1 MGTKIEHAVD
11 PLTAVS
17 ANSNNNCTLQYLVDD
32 WNYLQA
38 RKLNK
43 FHKTDNNFSDSM
55 EKIFEKR
62 NIESIKK
69 TMQIQEEIF
78 KHQVQELH
86 RLYGV
91 QKRLMGEREQESKQS
106 TRIWSSSEINH
117 SQFINRG
124 NMSHATATTAQKNS
138 GYILHFQN
146 VIDDAMERSG
156 SCSGETIMKMARG
169 GFDLE
174 RPATLEDNIIS
185 TGVSTAID
193 EEHAAGPSNKMSIDH
208 RSSDDNEDGEVEL
221 TLSIG
226 ASSSNKKKKSKGYKL
241 GRLDSSASFKSD
253 RGEDSSCPNT
263 PMSSSSATFDQEKKM
278 PHWLFGLS
286 INRS

>member
-1 MGTKIEHAVD
+1 MGTKIEHAFD
-11 PLTAVS
+11 PLTATS
-17 ANSNNNCTLQYLVDD
+17 TNSNSSFTLPYRVDD

-55 EKIFEKR
+55 EKMLEKH

-86 RLYGV
+86 RLYSV
-91 QKRLMGEREQESKQS
+91 QKRLMGERKQESNQN

-117 SQFINRG
+117 SQFSNKG
-124 NMSHATATTAQKNS
+124 NISDATTTAQKNS
-138 GYILHFQN
+138 GFILHFQN
-146 VIDDAMERSG
+146 VIDDARERSG

-174 RPATLEDNIIS
+174 RPATLEDNNMT

-193 EEHAAGPSNKMSIDH
+193 EENAAGPSNKMSTDH
-208 RSSDDNEDGEVEL
+208 HGSDDNEDGEVEL

-241 GRLDSSASFKSD
+241 GCLDSPASFKSD

-263 PMSSSSATFDQEKKM
+263 PMSSSSATFDREKKM

>member
-11 PLTAVS
+11 PLTATS
-17 ANSNNNCTLQYLVDD
+17 TNSNHGFTLQYRVDD

-43 FHKTDNNFSDSM
+43 FQKTDNNFSDSM
-55 EKIFEKR
+55 EKMLEKH

-69 TMQIQEEIF
+69 TMQVQEKIF
-78 KHQVQELH
+78 KHQVEELH
-86 RLYGV
+86 RLYSV
-91 QKRLMGEREQESKQS
+91 QKRLMGERKQEAKQNN
-106 TRIWSSSEINH
+106 RIWSSSEINH
-117 SQFINRG
+117 SQIMNKGHINQ
-124 NMSHATATTAQKNS
+124 ATTTAQTNS

-146 VIDDAMERSG
+146 VIDGARERSG
-156 SCSGETIMKMARG
+156 SSSGETIMKMARG

-174 RPATLEDNIIS
+174 RPATLEDNNIA

-208 RSSDDNEDGEVEL
+208 HGSDDDEDGEVEL

-226 ASSSNKKKKSKGYKL
+226 ASSSNKKKNSKGYKL
-241 GRLDSSASFKSD
+241 GCLDSPASLKSD

-263 PMSSSSATFDQEKKM
+263 PMSSSSATFDQEKRM